1 MQHVIRQE
9 EFGFV
14 PQLNLQ
20 VIYWLMVNCRNDTSF
35 IQLKG
40 IKRKLYMKKAL
51 YSFFFSIFIFLT
63 LYHQYSY
70 AQEYTQWELPEDAIA
85 RLGKGRIND
94 MEYSPDGTVFA
105 VATTVGIWLYDT
117 ETYQELALLARN
129 NKGVERITFGPEETI
144 LAAKERLNGIT
155 LWDINARQT
164 KKTGLYASF
173 LYNNAQFSPD
183 GKIYAHTSYK
193 EIYLYNIVTG
203 EDKHI
208 LKGHPDFITSISFS
222 PDGKTLASGSKDWTI
237 YLWDVETGKHKYTLS
252 EHPASITRVSFSP
265 DGKTLI
271 SVTKDNTIY
280 LRDIATGERKK
291 ILADKGLITDQLDK
305 PETVEKVSFSPDNAI
320 LATIRFNNTIR
331 LWDTSTGTLIQ
342 TFTSLATDKQE
353 KDYYKNIESVYFS
366 PENRTVVGLTGAGKI
381 RIWDVITGERKS
393 LSESPGYVG
402 DISFSPDGRTLATGI
417 FGGKIRLWD
426 VDTGE
431 HKKTITN
438 MSVRYSVMSVMHEH
452 DFKPHSPDGKKLV
465 FGNRDGTVYLWD
477 AVTKQEQTLSGINY
491 NSKESPY
498 NTSALISPDS
508 QTLASWHTHEDL
520 NIRLWDISSG
530 KLKRTLRGHKTRV
543 KTVVFSPDSSM
554 MASWSSE
561 GDTTIRLWDVAT
573 GRHKRTL
580 KGHTNWVEDV
590 SFSPDGKTLASG
602 GLDGT
607 IRIWNSETGKQGQ
620 SFMENSFA
628 NDLAAQSAAV
638 TVVTFYSDGVV
649 LASGHKNG
657 SIRLWDL
664 DTGKPIQTLR
674 RHADAVSTI
683 SFSSD
688 GKTVASTSRDATARL
703 WDAAT
708 GEQIHALTGYERTTW
723 RVFFYPNGLPL
734 ATGFQH
740 INSHGYDKNI
750 HLWDLRTGH
759 LKKTLTGHAGRVENI
774 GFSGDGYT
782 LTSLSFD
789 DTVLLWDLTPT
800 VNALD
805 VEE

>member
-1 MQHVIRQE
+1 
-9 EFGFV
+9 
-14 PQLNLQ
+14 
-20 VIYWLMVNCRNDTSF
+20 
-35 IQLKG
+35 
-40 IKRKLYMKKAL
+40 MKKAL
-51 YSFFFSIFIFLT
+51 YSFFFPIFIFLT
-63 LYHQYSY
+63 LYLPHSF
-70 AQEYTQWELPEDAIA
+70 AQEYTQWELPKDAIA

-105 VATTVGIWLYDT
+105 VATTAGIWLYDT
-117 ETYQELALLARN
+117 ETYQETALLVRN
-129 NKGVERITFGPEETI
+129 NKGVEKIKFGPEGTI

-183 GKIYAHTSYK
+183 GKIYAHSNHK
-193 EIYLYNIVTG
+193 DAHLYNIAIG

-208 LKGHPDFITSISFS
+208 LKGHPDFITSMSFS
-222 PDGKTLASGSKDWTI
+222 PDGKTLASGSKDRTI
-237 YLWDVETGKHKYTLS
+237 YLWDVETGKHKYTLTG
-252 EHPASITRVSFSP
+252 HPESITRVSFSP
-265 DGKTLI
+265 DGKILI
-271 SVTKDNTIY
+271 SIGEDKTIY
-280 LRDIATGERKK
+280 YWDIATGERKK
-291 ILADKGLITDQLDK
+291 TLADKGLITDQLDK
-305 PETVEKVSFSPDNAI
+305 PETLEKVSFSPDNAI

-342 TFTSLATDKQE
+342 TFTSQATDKQE
-353 KDYYKNIESVYFS
+353 KDYSKNIEGVFFS
-366 PENRTVVGLTGAGKI
+366 PNNRTVIGLTGGGKI
-381 RIWDVITGERKS
+381 RMWDVVTGQRKS
-393 LSESPGYVG
+393 LSEYPGYVRK
-402 DISFSPDGRTLATGI
+402 ISFSPDGRTLATGI
-417 FGGKIRLWD
+417 FEGKIRLWD

-438 MSVRYSVMSVMHEH
+438 MSVRYAVMHEH
-452 DFKPHSPDGKKLV
+452 HLKPFSPDGRKFL
-465 FGNRDGTVYLWD
+465 FGNINGTVYLWD
-477 AVTKQEQTLSGINY
+477 AVTKQEQQLSGMNY
-491 NSKESPY
+491 NSKERPY
-498 NTSALISPDS
+498 NMHALISPDS
-508 QTLASWHTHEDL
+508 QTLASWKTHEDW

-530 KLKRTLRGHKTRV
+530 KHKQTFRGHKTRV

-573 GRHKRTL
+573 GKHKRTL

-607 IRIWNSETGKQGQ
+607 IRVWNSETGKQIQ

-628 NDLAAQSAAV
+628 NNLAAHSASV
-638 TVVTFYSDGVV
+638 TVVKFSSDRVV

-674 RHADAVSTI
+674 RHVDAVSSI
-683 SFSSD
+683 FFSPD
-688 GKTVASTSRDATARL
+688 GKTVASTSKDATARL
-703 WDAAT
+703 WDVAT
-708 GEQIHALTGYERTTW
+708 GEQIQALAGYQRTTW

-734 ATGFQH
+734 ATAFQH
-740 INSHGYDKNI
+740 IYSHGFDKNI
-750 HLWDLRTGH
+750 RLWDLRTGN
-759 LKKTLTGHAGRVENI
+759 LKKILTGHAARVENI
-774 GFSGDGYT
+774 GFSWDGNT
-782 LTSLSFD
+782 LISLSSD
-789 DTVLLWDLTPT
+789 DTALLWDLTPT
-800 VNALD
+800 INALD